1 MQEKIFQPKY
11 SAILYFGLFSLVL
24 LELIMLWQFI
34 SGKNSS
40 STSIFFAVFLGLID
54 AIIPFVIIKRIVF
67 SANAFTVEKFL
78 LPTKTIEYTDVVDI
92 GTTII
97 KTKNGNLAIYR
108 SLLNSNELRNI
119 LTGLIEQGKISST
132 QIENKV
138 KSQEIRSGT
147 AYFFA
152 MIISLVLWGVTFII
166 WPYKDLLF
174 RDLSLLGFLIPIYIV
189 VYWVL
194 KNRADRQ

>member
-1 MQEKIFQPKY
+1 M
-11 SAILYFGLFSLVL
+11 
-24 LELIMLWQFI
+24 
-34 SGKNSS
+34 
-40 STSIFFAVFLGLID
+40 
-54 AIIPFVIIKRIVF
+54 
-67 SANAFTVEKFL
+67 
-78 LPTKTIEYTDVVDI
+78 PTKTIEYTDVVDI

-166 WPYKDLLF
+166 WPYKNSLF
-174 RDLSLLGFLIPIYIV
+174 RGVNSFGFS
-189 VYWVL
+189 
-194 KNRADRQ
+194 